1 MADVKISEKPP
12 IAAADVTDDDEI
24 LFLVSH
30 MNASPS
36 AASKSATLEVLKQLM
51 GRKDEIHPTT
61 LTLSGSNLNWQL
73 NAYTRDNVLF
83 DLGGGSGAVTV
94 NLTITGTARAGEYI
108 LYVTNVGTKTLTWA
122 TTIWSGTPPQ
132 PIAGIQ
138 TGFKLCVT
146 PDGTI
151 KGTGF
156 TT

>member
-1 MADVKISEKPP
+1 MAEVKISDKPA
-12 IAAADVTDDDEI
+12 IAAADVTDDDQL

-36 AASKSATLEVLKQLM
+36 AASKKATLEVIKQLI
-51 GRKDEIHPTT
+51 GRKDEYHPTT

-83 DLGGGSGAVTV
+83 DLGGGSGTVTV
-94 NLTITGTARAGEYI
+94 NLTITGTARPGDYW
-108 LYVTNVGTKTLTWA
+108 LYVTNVGTKVLDWA
-122 TTIWSGTPPQ
+122 STVWSGTEPQ

-138 TGFKLCVT
+138 TGFKLTVT

-151 KGTGF
+151 KGVAF